1 MKKYLKLPLYIFINF
16 LKIDWVEHLNIFSNF
31 NIIIQISQTK
41 KYSLSLW
48 LNAKIVVKNSS
59 SENILQIL
67 TFLLLQLSLFLSF
80 LSVFSFFSS
89 NVSFSFIF
97 NTNIQNKNSVHW
109 IFWKIQ
115 YSLRKPIDS
124 HWLKNVL
131 LALFSLQLCL
141 FFFHKMMKFYKKIC
155 SAWISRASAESIFSQ
170 IDAIVVVKIQWK
182 YLQSIEMY
190 LYGFFQTEYG

>member
-1 MKKYLKLPLYIFINF
+1 MKKYLKLPLYTFINF

-48 LNAKIVVKNSS
+48 LNAKIVVENSS
-59 SENILQIL
+59 FENILLIL
-67 TFLLLQLSLFLSF
+67 TFLLLQLSLFLSL
-80 LSVFSFFSS
+80 LSVFCFFSS
-89 NVSFSFIF
+89 NLSFSFIF
-97 NTNIQNKNSVHW
+97 NTKIQNKNSVHR

-124 HWLKNVL
+124 HWFKNVL
-131 LALFSLQLCL
+131 LVLFSLQLCL
-141 FFFHKMMKFYKKIC
+141 FSFHKMMKFYKEIC

-170 IDAIVVVKIQWK
+170 IDTIGVVKIQQK
-182 YLQSIEMY
+182 YLQSIEMHF
-190 LYGFFQTEYG
+190 YGFFQIEYG